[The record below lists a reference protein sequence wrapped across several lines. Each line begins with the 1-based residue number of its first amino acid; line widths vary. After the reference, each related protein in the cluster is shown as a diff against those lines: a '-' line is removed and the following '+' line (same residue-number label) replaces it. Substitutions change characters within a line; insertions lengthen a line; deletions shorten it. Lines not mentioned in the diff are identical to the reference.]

1 MKKISSDFKLFISTA
16 IVIMAIILTAKFIYF
31 EFIYRNL

>member
-1 MKKISSDFKLFISTA
+1 MEKANNDFKLFMLTA
-16 IVIMAIILTAKFIYF
+16 AVMYIVMFLAKFIYF